1 MAGAPRPEA
10 RPIAPH
16 LDVWRWHVTMAASIF
31 NRVAGVALYGA
42 TILLVVWLLAAASGP
57 EAYAPVDALLNTVF
71 GQVCIYLVVAAL
83 AYHLA
88 AGIRHLVM
96 DTGAG
101 FPLKSAN
108 TSAWLCILVAIAAP
122 IVLWAV
128 LNFGA

>member
-16 LDVWRWHVTMAASIF
+16 LSVWRWHVTMASSILH
-31 NRVAGVALYGA
+31 RATGAALYGA
-42 TILLVVWLLAAASGP
+42 AVVFVVWLLAAAAGP
-57 EAYAPVDALLNTVF
+57 EAYAPIDALLNSAF

-83 AYHLA
+83 AYHFANGL
-88 AGIRHLVM
+88 RHLWL

-101 FPLKSAN
+101 FELKSAN
-108 TSAWLCILVAIAAP
+108 ATAWFSILFGIAAP

-128 LNFGA
+128 LNLGA